1 MSRVYKSSAHST
13 PPPQEERRQPI
24 QMGEMAIELP
34 GNWNDRTVH
43 TFVAPRVVDP
53 RQSPHLR
60 MRAGFRENL
69 SISRERVAYG
79 TTAEDY
85 LDQQVEE
92 LRPRLQRFRFLYEE
106 PASISEQPGYSIAY
120 QFSLRGQRIDV
131 CQLRIAVPVG
141 YDMLVFTGTS
151 ASHVFDQKKDV
162 FLDIARSLRFPPQ
175 PLP

>member
-1 MSRVYKSSAHST
+1 MSRVHKSTTRSALST
-13 PPPQEERRQPI
+13 QERRGQPI

-34 GNWNDRTVH
+34 GNWNDRTVY

-60 MRAGFRENL
+60 MRSGFRENL
-69 SISRERVAYG
+69 SVCRERVSYG
-79 TTAEDY
+79 LTAEEY

-92 LRPRLQRFRFLYEE
+92 LQPRLQRFRFLYEE
-106 PASISEQPGYSIAY
+106 PAMIAGQPGHSIAY
-120 QFSLRGQRIDV
+120 QFSLRGQKVDV

-151 ASHVFDQKKDV
+151 AAHVFDQKKDV
-162 FLDIARSLRFPPQ
+162 FLGIASSLQFPPQ

>member
-1 MSRVYKSSAHST
+1 MSRVHKSNT
-13 PPPQEERRQPI
+13 PPSPPQTERKNPI

-34 GNWNDRTVH
+34 GSWSDRTVY

-60 MRAGFRENL
+60 MRSGFRENL
-69 SISRERVAYG
+69 SVSRERIPYG

-85 LDQQVEE
+85 LDDQLEE
-92 LRPRLQRFRFLYEE
+92 LQPRLQRFRFLYDE
-106 PASISEQPGYSIAY
+106 PILISGQTGHSVAY
-120 QFSLRGQRIDV
+120 RFSLRGQRLDV

-141 YDMLVFTGTS
+141 YDMLVFTGT
-151 ASHVFDQKKDV
+151 AAAHVFDQKKDSFV
-162 FLDIARSLRFPPQ
+162 AVAQSLRFPPQ